1 MAEHLTL
8 GYASTVHSAQ
18 GRTVDTAHCVVTS
31 RSSPSSLYVAMT
43 RGRQCNTAYVQT
55 VVEQEDAPPGDGW
68 KAGRRDPAAV
78 VADVLEREQE
88 SMSALAEQ
96 TQVDEEARSL
106 RTIGAR
112 LAGETEMIAAART
125 SRTLDELAAA
135 GHISDAQRVQMAADP
150 AMGPL
155 ARLLRSAELAGH
167 DPARTLAAAV
177 TARPL
182 DGAESAARVLHS
194 RISAEL
200 AGQLNPHG
208 DTFTDRLP
216 AAEGLWSVRMGE
228 WAELADDRR
237 RAARRRAGRGPAAVD
252 DRDFRPG
259 AGRPDGPGGVAGA
272 RLDGR
277 RVSGDE

>member
-1 MAEHLTL
+1 
-8 GYASTVHSAQ
+8 
-18 GRTVDTAHCVVTS
+18 
-31 RSSPSSLYVAMT
+31 MT
-43 RGRQCNTAYVQT
+43 RGRHCNTAYVQT

-96 TQVDEEARSL
+96 AQLDEEARSL

-167 DPARTLAAAV
+167 DPARTLPPRSRRGRW
-177 TARPL
+177 TARSRPPECCTP
-182 DGAESAARVLHS
+182 GSAPS
-194 RISAEL
+194 WP
-200 AGQLNPHG
+200 GQLNPRG
-208 DTFTDRLP
+208 DTFADRLP

-228 WAELADDRR
+228 WAEMADDRR
-237 RAARRRAGRGPAAVD
+237 RAAR
-252 DRDFRPG
+252 
-259 AGRPDGPGGVAGA
+259 
-272 RLDGR
+272 
-277 RVSGDE
+277 